1 MINHHIKVIGGIHLG
16 IKEEIKISLVR
27 KSALG
32 IKIPKILTSDLC
44 KEHTVIGIWI
54 ICRGKTGTAEELATA
69 LVDLFT
75 GLYLSNLHCDRV
87 ISVFAKVDKL
97 KVENH
102 IIALDLA
109 LCVCFSVNKI
119 IIFVIKI
126 CNLASGGIFDPLH
139 IESVVAA
146 EPYVCV
152 KGSHVGQTCR
162 TALLIRY
169 DSGCLSYDITV
180 LFYSFTCYS

>member
-1 MINHHIKVIGGIHLG
+1 MLNHHIKVIGGIHLS
-16 IKEEIKISLVR
+16 IKEEIKISFVR

-32 IKIPKILTSDLC
+32 IKIPKILTSYLS
-44 KEHTVIGIWI
+44 KENTVIGIWI
-54 ICRGKTGTAEELATA
+54 ICRGETGTAEELATA

-75 GLYLSNLHCDRV
+75 GLYLSNLHCYRV
-87 ISVFAKVDKL
+87 ISVFGKVDKL

-109 LCVCFSVNKI
+109 LCVRFSVNKV
-119 IIFVIKI
+119 VILVVKI
-126 CNLASGGIFDPLH
+126 CNLTGAGIFDPLH

-152 KGSHVGQTCR
+152 KGSHVGQLSCATLDIWHNCR
-162 TALLIRY
+162 
-169 DSGCLSYDITV
+169 CLSYDITV